1 MLGSKNQLLSKKLI
15 TKGLYRASD
24 RNLSVTLA
32 AVPAI
37 GRPYHAEPQPA
48 SPSPSPSPLSSP
60 FRHPVVAKTQIQR
73 HEPVTMKSPIPDYLR
88 VVLEK
93 ARAID
98 SGKPASYIETLAKA
112 DTSKMAVALAMVD
125 GTTYSMGDDRVEFS
139 IQSISKAFVYALAIE
154 DAGLPQVL
162 EKIGVEPSG
171 DAFNRLSLERGTNRP
186 MNPMIN
192 AGAITA
198 HSLVVAPNATVEQRT
213 ERILKTLSRLAG
225 RELHVDEEVYE
236 AELRGADRNMGIG
249 YMLKAA
255 GIITCDPQEA
265 VKGYI
270 RQCAIN
276 VNVRDLAMMAATLCN
291 AGVHPITGEHIIPQT
306 SVRQVLSVM
315 TTCGMY
321 DAAGDWVS
329 NVGIPAK
336 SGVAGGIIG
345 ALPGQVG
352 IAAFSPKLDERGNSV
367 RGVAICE
374 QLSKDMGLH
383 MMDVSQISRAT
394 VRTSVATIVAGES
407 EPHNPNCQREVLI
420 FSLRGAV
427 RFAGSER
434 LTRAVTRE
442 LGLPDPDDPG
452 SGAHRDACAIVF
464 SFREVYSLNAIA
476 RRIIHEDINRLLL
489 ANRSVV
495 VIDPSGV
502 LEWDEKREDR
512 TRHPRVVDNEVE
524 ARDYIG
530 GIGCHAVAK
539 SEDW

>member
-1 MLGSKNQLLSKKLI
+1 
-15 TKGLYRASD
+15 
-24 RNLSVTLA
+24 
-32 AVPAI
+32 
-37 GRPYHAEPQPA
+37 
-48 SPSPSPSPLSSP
+48 
-60 FRHPVVAKTQIQR
+60 
-73 HEPVTMKSPIPDYLR
+73 MKSPIPDYLNL
-88 VVLEK
+88 VLEN
-93 ARAID
+93 ARPID
-98 SGKPASYIETLAKA
+98 TGAPAAYIDTLARA
-112 DTSKMAVALAMVD
+112 DTSKLAVALAMVD
-125 GTTYSMGDDRVEFS
+125 GKLYSAGDDQLEFS

-154 DAGLPQVL
+154 DAGLPRVL

-171 DAFNRLSLERGTNRP
+171 DAFNRLSLERGSNRP

-192 AGAITA
+192 AGALAA
-198 HSLVVAPNATVEQRT
+198 HSLVVAPNATAEQRT
-213 ERILKTLSRLAG
+213 ERILSTLSRLAG
-225 RELHVDEEVYE
+225 RQLHVDEEVYE
-236 AELRGADRNMGIG
+236 AELKDANRNMGIG

-265 VKGYI
+265 VKGYV

-291 AGVHPITGEHIIPQT
+291 AGVHPVTGESIIPQT

-374 QLSKDMGLH
+374 QLSRDMGLH
-383 MMDVSQISRAT
+383 MMDVSQIARAS

-407 EPHNPNCQREVLI
+407 EPHHPNCQREVII

-434 LTRAVTRE
+434 LTRAVARE
-442 LGLPDPDDPG
+442 LGAPNPADPG
-452 SGAHRDACAIVF
+452 SGKHANACAVVF
-464 SFREVYSLNAIA
+464 SFRDAYSLNAIA
-476 RRIIHEDINRLLL
+476 RRIIREDIDRLLSEEK
-489 ANRSVV
+489 SVV
-495 VIDPSGV
+495 VIDPAGV
-502 LEWDEKREDR
+502 LQIDEVPEGKARR
-512 TRHPRVVDNEVE
+512 PHVVTTETD
-524 ARDYIG
+524 ARNFIG
-530 GIGCHAVAK
+530 GMGCQTLTK
-539 SEDW
+539 TDSW